1 MFEPRLLAAL
11 AAGSTVVTPNNR
23 LARALVAAYDKDQRA
38 NGRRAWP
45 AARAMPWSAWLE
57 QLWSDVVAH
66 DALPSLARLVRGP
79 QARWL
84 WRDIV
89 ARDGEALADIRGA
102 AALAADAWA
111 LLKTWGG
118 GGESWRGW
126 RNAAI
131 DDDCAVF

>member
-23 LARALVAAYDKDQRA
+23 LARALVAAHDKDQRA

-45 AARAMPWSAWLE
+45 AARAMPWTAWLE

-102 AALAADAWA
+102 AALAADAW
-111 LLKTWGG
+111 
-118 GGESWRGW
+118 
-126 RNAAI
+126 
-131 DDDCAVF
+131 